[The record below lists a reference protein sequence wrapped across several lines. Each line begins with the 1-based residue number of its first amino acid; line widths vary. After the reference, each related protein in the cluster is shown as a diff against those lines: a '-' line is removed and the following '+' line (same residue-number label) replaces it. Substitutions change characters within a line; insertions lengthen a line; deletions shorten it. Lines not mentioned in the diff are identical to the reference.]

1 MGYEP
6 AKVDS
11 GGRVDN
17 RSTKELVMSLKSEF
31 QTSSFE
37 FVASILASR
46 EEKLKRE
53 IATKAEE
60 NQGLWLEN
68 EQSRLFIMKLEE
80 ERERWRTEAEKTKR
94 EIHGLRLEKK
104 QARLEKMR
112 LEDEL
117 KSCRMEAEKA
127 KDFEDRVNRLGEE
140 MKKLQAV
147 RLAGSED
154 VGRGGVQEPPENLGE
169 GVRLT
174 KEGNR
179 ISSASGLKKVDD
191 NKQLNVEMNV
201 KKEKED
207 LVSGGGIEVCKRVEL
222 GMELNVKENE
232 GGGKIGLNRSVD
244 LKSHQ
249 ADSSSGNARPAPAG
263 GIFVEISDS
272 DDEPTP
278 SKAPK
283 ETTSKQPPA
292 GAGHSGKTAAEDG
305 TGVLKRKCSSFGASD
320 HSDQHPKK
328 LTKHHD
334 MIHISRTVAAPAKLG
349 PKQALAA
356 VPSPSSS
363 SSSSASSDDDVLVE
377 LLQDQQSWD
386 QN

>member
-80 ERERWRTEAEKTKR
+80 ERESWKTEAEKTKR
-94 EIHGLRLEKK
+94 EIHGLRLERK

-117 KSCRMEAEKA
+117 KTCRMEAEKA
-127 KDFEDRVNRLGEE
+127 KGFEDRVNRLGEE

-154 VGRGGVQEPPENLGE
+154 VGRRGVQEPPENRGE
-169 GVRLT
+169 IVRLT
-174 KEGNR
+174 TEGNG
-179 ISSASGLKKVDD
+179 ISSASGLKKVDG
-191 NKQLNVEMNV
+191 NKQLNMEMNV

-207 LVSGGGIEVCKRVEL
+207 LASGGGIEVCKRVAL

-232 GGGKIGLNRSVD
+232 GGDKIGLNRSVD

-249 ADSSSGNARPAPAG
+249 ADSSSGNHGNARPAPAG

-272 DDEPTP
+272 
-278 SKAPK
+278 
-283 ETTSKQPPA
+283 
-292 GAGHSGKTAAEDG
+292 
-305 TGVLKRKCSSFGASD
+305 
-320 HSDQHPKK
+320 
-328 LTKHHD
+328 
-334 MIHISRTVAAPAKLG
+334 
-349 PKQALAA
+349 
-356 VPSPSSS
+356 
-363 SSSSASSDDDVLVE
+363 
-377 LLQDQQSWD
+377 
-386 QN
+386 